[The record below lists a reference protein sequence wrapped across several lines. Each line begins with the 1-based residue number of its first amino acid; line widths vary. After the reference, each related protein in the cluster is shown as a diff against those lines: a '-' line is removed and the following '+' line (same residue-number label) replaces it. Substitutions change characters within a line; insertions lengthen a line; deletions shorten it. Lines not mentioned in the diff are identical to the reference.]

1 MYLSEKGLKA
11 VDFINRT
18 QDTNQ
23 WQGLQNNDNE
33 FPWSIRYKEFLNY
46 LSNYHLLKNNS
57 AL

>member
-11 VDFINRT
+11 VDLINLT

-33 FPWSIRYKEFLNY
+33 FP
-46 LSNYHLLKNNS
+46 
-57 AL
+57 